1 MLPAVSCVSTP
12 SEFRC
17 ATSRTLGKGTN
28 TVRERSS
35 SRSRMLTP
43 WPSPAKKLKQLEAET
58 PRKDQMIA
66 LRILQEPKSVI
77 AWLAREDLSKA
88 SCGVFTHGGTKGW

>member
-1 MLPAVSCVSTP
+1 
-12 SEFRC
+12 
-17 ATSRTLGKGTN
+17 
-28 TVRERSS
+28 
-35 SRSRMLTP
+35 
-43 WPSPAKKLKQLEAET
+43 
-58 PRKDQMIA
+58 MIA